1 MRLSLL
7 ILASTYFSVRDILSH
22 LIRNLDLLI
31 FAVIALST
39 SLIFSLDVY
48 PVSFVVVTLSF
59 FFIAA
64 ISGLG
69 MGDVKLV
76 SVLSFFYVPLAASS
90 YADLLLGLC
99 IGSAATLTIGL
110 VRRKSFDFAMPFA
123 PAICFGVI
131 YCASLT

>member
-22 LIRNLDLLI
+22 RIRNLDLLI
-31 FAVIALST
+31 FTGIALCISW
-39 SLIFSLDVY
+39 FSSSDIY
-48 PVSFVVVTLSF
+48 PVSFAVVSLVSI
-59 FFIAA
+59 FIAA

-76 SVLSFFYVPLAASS
+76 SVFSFFYVPLAVSS

-99 IGSAATLTIGL
+99 IGSAATLAIGL

-131 YCASLT
+131 YCASLS